1 MYLMFRKYSVEEEE
15 MLRIIFNDVDK
26 AHYKVDP
33 SNILYKVITKKKTKA
48 SILHALRDS
57 GSVYQVMRLPSR
69 VHEP

>member
-33 SNILYKVITKKKTKA
+33 SNILYKVITKKKNKSEHFTCTTRQWFGVP
-48 SILHALRDS
+48 SHAIAI
-57 GSVYQVMRLPSR
+57 
-69 VHEP
+69 